1 MFVSSSP
8 YLSIAILEQETIDMF
23 RNVYTYYMVISPKID
38 SSRLGTPGAAG
49 GGAIQ

>member
-23 RNVYTYYMVISPKID
+23 RNVYTYYMVISGPYEKQ
-38 SSRLGTPGAAG
+38 R
-49 GGAIQ
+49 